1 MQPVTARARD
11 ALRQAAASWSDR
23 LVAYFGGA
31 TFDTETL
38 AGAVADEQA
47 GDYVRL
53 AAALELVLRGDRAP
67 ATIALLRRVLDDGMF
82 ALTNSLIERGQAALA
97 LALAGDVASRD
108 RIAAITPI
116 NGNDR
121 MRDLALRVLS
131 G

>member
-1 MQPVTARARD
+1 MI
-11 ALRQAAASWSDR
+11 ALRQAAALWSDR
-23 LVAYFGGA
+23 LVAHFGST
-31 TFDTETL
+31 TFDTNAL